1 MKREIAVIARVVGR
15 DSREWWMRGEDRP
28 YILEPVVL
36 PEAHETEQA
45 GDSVSDS
52 KRATAGSKVRKLR

>member
-36 PEAHETEQA
+36 PEAHEAEQA
-45 GDSVSDS
+45 KADGKNRKD
-52 KRATAGSKVRKLR
+52 AQAGHRQ